1 MKEIAISIIN
11 EYGYFGIT
19 VLTMIE
25 SIIPIVPAEVI
36 LTIGGFATT
45 VTEVTKSGVIL
56 FATLGELIG
65 AFVLYTV
72 GRTISY
78 ERLREACAGRIGKW
92 LHISYSDIEKSRN
105 WFLLKGK
112 YTVLFSKCI
121 PVVGSLISI
130 DRKSVV

>member
-56 FATLGELIG
+56 FATLGE
-65 AFVLYTV
+65 
-72 GRTISY
+72 
-78 ERLREACAGRIGKW
+78 
-92 LHISYSDIEKSRN
+92 
-105 WFLLKGK
+105 
-112 YTVLFSKCI
+112 
-121 PVVGSLISI
+121 
-130 DRKSVV
+130 